1 MATED
6 IYFGGNIVNLHH
18 FQIIWAKILTILKIT
33 DTDAL
38 MSNVS
43 KDLNIFF

>member
-33 DTDAL
+33 DTDAPT
-38 MSNVS
+38 SNLS
-43 KDLNIFF
+43 KKFNIFL